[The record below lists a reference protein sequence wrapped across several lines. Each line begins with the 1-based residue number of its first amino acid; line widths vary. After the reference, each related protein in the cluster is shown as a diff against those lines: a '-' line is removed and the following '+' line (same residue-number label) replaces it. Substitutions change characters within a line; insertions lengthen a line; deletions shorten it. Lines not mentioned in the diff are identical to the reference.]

1 LPEFEP
7 QVMSEIALRIQES
20 RLPLPSDPDR
30 AERMRAR
37 WMERADAEPQEM
49 RRAARALLEH
59 PLGGRLLEGLFGSS
73 PFLGGLL
80 VDELPFALGLFHQG
94 PQAAID
100 RALAELGSSG
110 AGREEAALMRD
121 LRLARRRV
129 ALAVAIADVAGAWGL
144 AQVTAALSD
153 FADRALRLATSHLLA
168 VAHDRGELGLPHP
181 EEPERASGYIL
192 IAMGKLGA
200 RELNYSSDIDL
211 IALYDREKVRYSGRR
226 TLQDC
231 FVRITHGLVR
241 LLQDRT
247 AEGYVFRV
255 DLRLRPDP
263 ASTPP
268 ALSLRAAETYYESM
282 GQNWERAAMIKARP
296 VAGDLEA
303 GAGFI
308 QHLKPY
314 VWRRHLD
321 FAAIRDIHSIKRQI
335 HAHKGHKAIAVGG
348 HNIKLG
354 RGGIREIEFFAQTQ
368 QLIWGGRMP
377 ELRVPDTCRAL
388 AALAR
393 SGRIGEQA
401 ADTLIQAYS
410 FLRAVE
416 HRLQMMEDRQTQT
429 LPAEGPALDAFA
441 RFMGFETAGE
451 FGAALVGEL
460 RAVERIYGELFE
472 EQPDL
477 SGPGNLVFTGTE
489 ADPETV
495 KTLERMGFTDGAAV
509 SAAVRAWHHGRYRAT
524 RSTRAREL
532 LTELMPRLLQTLA
545 RTGYPDAAFARF
557 DAFLANLP
565 AGVPLFSMIGANPGL
580 LDLIAE
586 ILGGAPRLAE
596 QLSRKPQLLDAVL
609 APGFGKAPPRAPE
622 LAAELQAILDQADD
636 YQEVLD
642 CSRRWLN
649 DRAFQLGVAILRHLM
664 DVDAA
669 GNALSDL
676 ADVALNL
683 IHPHAMRSFSE
694 LHGPLAGPGLA
705 VVALGKLGGREM
717 TVTSDLDL
725 IFLYEGAGPEV
736 ASTGPKPLPAP
747 HYQARLSQRLINAY
761 TAQTQEGRLY
771 EVDMR
776 LRPSGNAGP
785 IAVALDGFL
794 RYQESEAWTWEHM
807 ALTRAR
813 VIVAEPAFRS
823 RIEAAIRRILTR
835 PRDPEKLAGDVA
847 AMRRRMETHNRPS
860 SIWDVKQIPGGL
872 VDVEFVAQY
881 LMLRHAARHPE
892 VLHTNTAKALR
903 ALARHG
909 LIGADQARELIEAG
923 RLWRAI
929 QSYLRL
935 TTGGGFEEQQAPEA
949 LRLSLA
955 RLAEAVDFADLTQK
969 MDETAKRVRGIFTQI
984 VIAAAPRSQSQA
996 EPN

>member
-49 RRAARALLEH
+49 RRAAQALLEH
-59 PLGGRLLEGLFGSS
+59 PLAGRLLEGLFGSS

-168 VAHDRGELGLPHP
+168 VAHDRGELALPHP

-705 VVALGKLGGREM
+705 VVALGKLGGQET

>member
-49 RRAARALLEH
+49 RRAAQALLEH
-59 PLGGRLLEGLFGSS
+59 PLAGRLLEGLFGSS

-335 HAHKGHKAIAVGG
+335 YAHKGHKAIAVGG

>member
-49 RRAARALLEH
+49 RRAAQALLEH
-59 PLGGRLLEGLFGSS
+59 PLAGRLLEGLFGSS

-168 VAHDRGELGLPHP
+168 VAHDRGELALPHP

>member
-49 RRAARALLEH
+49 RRAAQALLEH

-401 ADTLIQAYS
+401 ADTLI
-410 FLRAVE
+410 
-416 HRLQMMEDRQTQT
+416 
-429 LPAEGPALDAFA
+429 
-441 RFMGFETAGE
+441 
-451 FGAALVGEL
+451 
-460 RAVERIYGELFE
+460 
-472 EQPDL
+472 
-477 SGPGNLVFTGTE
+477 
-489 ADPETV
+489 
-495 KTLERMGFTDGAAV
+495 
-509 SAAVRAWHHGRYRAT
+509 
-524 RSTRAREL
+524 
-532 LTELMPRLLQTLA
+532 
-545 RTGYPDAAFARF
+545 
-557 DAFLANLP
+557 
-565 AGVPLFSMIGANPGL
+565 
-580 LDLIAE
+580 
-586 ILGGAPRLAE
+586 
-596 QLSRKPQLLDAVL
+596 
-609 APGFGKAPPRAPE
+609 
-622 LAAELQAILDQADD
+622 
-636 YQEVLD
+636 
-642 CSRRWLN
+642 
-649 DRAFQLGVAILRHLM
+649 
-664 DVDAA
+664 
-669 GNALSDL
+669 
-676 ADVALNL
+676 
-683 IHPHAMRSFSE
+683 
-694 LHGPLAGPGLA
+694 
-705 VVALGKLGGREM
+705 
-717 TVTSDLDL
+717 
-725 IFLYEGAGPEV
+725 
-736 ASTGPKPLPAP
+736 
-747 HYQARLSQRLINAY
+747 
-761 TAQTQEGRLY
+761 
-771 EVDMR
+771 
-776 LRPSGNAGP
+776 
-785 IAVALDGFL
+785 
-794 RYQESEAWTWEHM
+794 
-807 ALTRAR
+807 
-813 VIVAEPAFRS
+813 
-823 RIEAAIRRILTR
+823 
-835 PRDPEKLAGDVA
+835 
-847 AMRRRMETHNRPS
+847 
-860 SIWDVKQIPGGL
+860 
-872 VDVEFVAQY
+872 
-881 LMLRHAARHPE
+881 
-892 VLHTNTAKALR
+892 
-903 ALARHG
+903 
-909 LIGADQARELIEAG
+909 
-923 RLWRAI
+923 
-929 QSYLRL
+929 
-935 TTGGGFEEQQAPEA
+935 
-949 LRLSLA
+949 
-955 RLAEAVDFADLTQK
+955 
-969 MDETAKRVRGIFTQI
+969 
-984 VIAAAPRSQSQA
+984 
-996 EPN
+996 